1 MMFAFHLKRWFLH
14 VLLLVFVS
22 AVHAQ
27 PAVNTEVTGALLR
40 LDDERAVPL
49 PQQGGQWRVAYAD
62 SNKKVIG
69 LTHSMALVHSDPQ
82 SLMPVLL
89 LAYSQKPLA
98 WRGSVCG
105 VGSPHLFMVDWYGT
119 QNGGKSQRCSGLF
132 PVPSMGELQK
142 SIIWQPMAESGFDFS
157 ALSAGNY
164 VRATWRMQEHDGHAL
179 MVEALVR
186 ADRLGTSS
194 EALLQGVRINQ
205 LSPAHEALQ
214 AWLKAAVGLTAQAY
228 FNRGRDPLL
237 ALDADAIKQKVMAAA
252 PPPERGDF
260 RLEPVSGTSAGVVR
274 TQTAAVSAAS
284 LPQALSPSRWAAPV
298 NVETRPRAMPLT
310 FASSS
315 ASAFEMGPLEM
326 VRSPADGK
334 VVYRGD
340 LGSGESGYLIEHPNG
355 LYSVLASTMDWDLRL
370 GPEIGDKIAGGDYL
384 ATSPS
389 LASPQQLIL
398 KWHLYHVDKAFPA
411 GGLQAMLQ
419 AIRSGKQV
427 STRLVANLGAVL
439 FSADESRPDLSLS
452 VGGQDLPQDKL
463 FSSVF
468 LMPAGSHPVQVT
480 SGKVFKDVNK
490 GQILLSSRGV
500 LNQVIGRKGNSGYAL
515 TMSNFGPEDLSSTQ
529 AVMAALRDAEASSSQ
544 ANATLAAEPLETPA
558 RAALNTPTA
567 MPSVTPP
574 SAATSAAAPA
584 QAQAEP
590 DRDRQRLQ
598 AQAAQR
604 EQELEKLR
612 QQLAQAEAARQ
623 AEALRVAE
631 VQRLA
636 DARAAEAQRAQ
647 EQLRADKA
655 REEQLLQQAQR
666 QAQLQAQQAE
676 AERQAVLRSGKRK
689 ALVIGN
695 DLYRNVPRLDNAR
708 SDARAMGDSL
718 RSLGFK
724 VTMATDL
731 TERGMKETLRNF
743 KTAVEGGDEVV
754 VFYAGHGVQLG
765 SANYLLP
772 VDIAGQ
778 SEEQVRD
785 EAIQM
790 QRILDDMQE
799 RRTGFM
805 LMIVDACRDNPFKVA
820 GRSIGGRGLA
830 PTSAATGQMVI
841 FSAGAGQQALD
852 RLGPNDKEPNGLFTR
867 LFLREMAKPGVPV
880 DRVLRSVRSEV
891 ARLARTIGHEQTP
904 ALYDQSLGD
913 FFLKP

>member
-1 MMFAFHLKRWFLH
+1 MMFAFHLKRLVLH
-14 VLLLVFVS
+14 GLLLVFVL
-22 AVHAQ
+22 AVQAQ
-27 PAVNTEVTGALLR
+27 PAVNTEVTGPLLR
-40 LDDERAVPL
+40 LDDERAVLL
-49 PQQGGQWRVAYAD
+49 PQQGGQWRVAY
-62 SNKKVIG
+62 SQPRKMNQG
-69 LTHSMALVHSDPQ
+69 TSQLLALVHSD
-82 SLMPVLL
+82 SEALMPALL
-89 LAYSQKPLA
+89 VGYSLQPQP
-98 WRGSVCG
+98 WRGSLCEFSSSQV
-105 VGSPHLFMVDWYGT
+105 FMVDWYST
-119 QNGGKSQRCSGLF
+119 ESKNPRCTGLF
-132 PVPSMGELQK
+132 PLVSLEDFQSGTQSNFWRPIL
-142 SIIWQPMAESGFDFS
+142 ESGFNIRSFPS
-157 ALSAGNY
+157 GAY
-164 VRATWRMQEHDGHAL
+164 VRATWRMQQYEGHAL
-179 MVEALVR
+179 MVEALIR
-186 ADRLGTSS
+186 ADKLGTSS

-205 LSPAHEALQ
+205 LSPAHDALQ
-214 AWLKAAVGLTAQAY
+214 AWLKTAVGLTAQAY

-260 RLEPVSGTSAGVVR
+260 RQAPVSGTSAGVAR
-274 TQTAAVSAAS
+274 TQAAGVSAAS

-298 NVETRPRAMPLT
+298 NVDTRPRSMPLT
-310 FASSS
+310 FASS
-315 ASAFEMGPLEM
+315 ATTAFEMDPLE
-326 VRSPADGK
+326 VIWSPAEGK
-334 VVYRGD
+334 VLYRGD
-340 LGSGESGYLIEHPNG
+340 LGSGESGYIIEHPHR
-355 LYSVLASTMDWDLRL
+355 LYSVLASDMDWDLRL
-370 GPEIGDKIAGGDYL
+370 GPEPGYKIDAGNYL
-384 ATSPS
+384 ATAPS
-389 LASPQQLIL
+389 LASPQQLTL
-398 KWHLYHVDKAFPA
+398 KWQLYHLDQALPG
-411 GGLQAMLQ
+411 GGLQGMLQ

-612 QQLAQAEAARQ
+612 QQLAQAEA
-623 AEALRVAE
+623 LRVAE

-655 REEQLLQQAQR
+655 REEQLQQQAQR